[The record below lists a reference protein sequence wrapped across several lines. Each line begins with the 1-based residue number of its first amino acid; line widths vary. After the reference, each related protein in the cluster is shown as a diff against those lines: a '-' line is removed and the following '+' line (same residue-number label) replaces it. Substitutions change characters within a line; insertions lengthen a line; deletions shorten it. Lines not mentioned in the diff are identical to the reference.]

1 MPAPVAQS
9 LTPPHP
15 CPNLPPQVRFVV
27 LDEADQ
33 MLNVG
38 FEKDVE
44 TILENV
50 PQERQ
55 TMLFSATLP
64 RWVKKLV
71 KQYLNNPENIDLVGE
86 GNTGKMP
93 DSITALAVQVCWAVC
108 VGVFMLPGRGRAA
121 ALLHRACCGRGSPAA
136 SSQPWAAALFGS

>member
-1 MPAPVAQS
+1 MI
-9 LTPPHP
+9 
-15 CPNLPPQVRFVV
+15 

-50 PQERQ
+50 PEERQ

-64 RWVKKLV
+64 KWVKKLV
-71 KQYLNNPENIDLVGE
+71 SG
-86 GNTGKMP
+86 
-93 DSITALAVQVCWAVC
+93 C
-108 VGVFMLPGRGRAA
+108 VGG
-121 ALLHRACCGRGSPAA
+121 CGGWVGVS
-136 SSQPWAAALFGS
+136 